1 MSRLPT
7 RVRLLILAVG
17 AAGAVSLAVR
27 VPQIT
32 KWSGEDTWGF
42 VALAA
47 GIAVGELFP
56 LALRR
61 GTEILYLSLTDA
73 VWTAG
78 LVLLLSGMPHPVAPS
93 ILTAGVAVGTFLGQ
107 ALRRRPAVKIA
118 FNVGQY
124 LFGIT
129 VAELIFQALHPASV
143 SHPVIWI
150 YTAVAMAVFF
160 AINASATALVISWV
174 EGTPFPSVILP
185 PLVPNAMHWVGNVSL
200 GVLIAVIWTEAP
212 SAVPLMA
219 VPLGVS
225 YSAYRAWLRGLEER
239 DALRNLYEAG
249 RSLVGPLD
257 EVGFDRFL
265 SLVSKVLTANAAELV
280 IIEGQKVTIQSETSK
295 LVLTAS
301 SDGNGSR
308 SPHAYVPVRD
318 GLAPQVA
325 VIGEPDNPEGLLAV
339 YRAEPL
345 TASDRSLL
353 ETLGSQVRAS
363 LLNQRLYREVADQR
377 ARLADIISNTTD
389 GIFTADS
396 KGRILSWNPAME
408 GITGLSESLVIGHT
422 WSELIESKTMSSSSI
437 GVSSRMEEILLI
449 RADGSEQWIRAT
461 RGPIDD
467 PEGELDGEVVVARD
481 VTAQREADNAKA
493 DFIATV
499 SHELRTPL
507 TPLKGLI
514 GTLLS
519 GVGEDSVQ
527 ARREYYEIM
536 KRQASRLERLILD
549 LLQVSSI
556 DAGGLS
562 LEIGLVDLK
571 ALVTERT
578 EEIRSEHSDRRVD
591 LRTPDSPMFIHA
603 DAFRAG
609 QVVGNLLS
617 NAVKHSPGGS
627 PLEISVAA
635 AGNEAVVSVRDQGE
649 GIYPSDHDR
658 VFERFYRSD
667 DTKARQTGGAGLGLY
682 IAKRLV
688 EAMGGRIWLTSA
700 PGEGSTFSFSLPLA
714 SAGATSLPAKA
725 SAV

>member
-32 KWSGEDTWGF
+32 KWSGTDTWGF

-249 RSLVGPLD
+249 RSLVG
-257 EVGFDRFL
+257 
-265 SLVSKVLTANAAELV
+265 
-280 IIEGQKVTIQSETSK
+280 
-295 LVLTAS
+295 
-301 SDGNGSR
+301 
-308 SPHAYVPVRD
+308 
-318 GLAPQVA
+318 
-325 VIGEPDNPEGLLAV
+325 
-339 YRAEPL
+339 
-345 TASDRSLL
+345 
-353 ETLGSQVRAS
+353 
-363 LLNQRLYREVADQR
+363 
-377 ARLADIISNTTD
+377 
-389 GIFTADS
+389 
-396 KGRILSWNPAME
+396 
-408 GITGLSESLVIGHT
+408 
-422 WSELIESKTMSSSSI
+422 
-437 GVSSRMEEILLI
+437 
-449 RADGSEQWIRAT
+449 
-461 RGPIDD
+461 
-467 PEGELDGEVVVARD
+467 
-481 VTAQREADNAKA
+481 
-493 DFIATV
+493 
-499 SHELRTPL
+499 
-507 TPLKGLI
+507 
-514 GTLLS
+514 
-519 GVGEDSVQ
+519 
-527 ARREYYEIM
+527 
-536 KRQASRLERLILD
+536 
-549 LLQVSSI
+549 
-556 DAGGLS
+556 
-562 LEIGLVDLK
+562 
-571 ALVTERT
+571 
-578 EEIRSEHSDRRVD
+578 
-591 LRTPDSPMFIHA
+591 
-603 DAFRAG
+603 
-609 QVVGNLLS
+609 
-617 NAVKHSPGGS
+617 
-627 PLEISVAA
+627 
-635 AGNEAVVSVRDQGE
+635 
-649 GIYPSDHDR
+649 
-658 VFERFYRSD
+658 
-667 DTKARQTGGAGLGLY
+667 
-682 IAKRLV
+682 
-688 EAMGGRIWLTSA
+688 
-700 PGEGSTFSFSLPLA
+700 
-714 SAGATSLPAKA
+714 
-725 SAV
+725 